1 MFRVR
6 IRIENVK
13 FTNIFGPMY
22 RKEIEAWEGEVI
34 DEVKNPLEVLFNT
47 V

>member
-1 MFRVR
+1 MR
-6 IRIENVK
+6 IRVEDVK
-13 FTNIFGPMY
+13 LTNIFGPMY

-34 DEVKNPLEVLFNT
+34 DEVNNPVEVLFNT

>member
-1 MFRVR
+1 MR

-13 FTNIFGPMY
+13 LTNIFGLMY

-34 DEVKNPLEVLFNT
+34 DEVKNPVEVLFDT